1 MKNHIPCGIIPD
13 KPGKLSTGG
22 IFMLKKHG
30 LGILLAGL
38 GAGAVNGLFGAGG
51 GMVLVPLLTM
61 LTSIENTAIF
71 PSSISIILPIC
82 LVSLIVTAI
91 TADLAWRQAIPYLM
105 GSAAGG
111 VLAGLWGNKIPV
123 KWLHRGLGILILW
136 GGIRY
141 LC

>member
-1 MKNHIPCGIIPD
+1 MH
-13 KPGKLSTGG
+13 
-22 IFMLKKHG
+22 KHSYMRPA
-30 LGILLAGL
+30 LAGFC
-38 GAGAVNGLFGAGG
+38 AGAVTGLFGAGG
-51 GMVLVPLLTM
+51 GMVLVPLLTA
-61 LTSIENTAIF
+61 LTDMEESEVF

-82 LVSLIVTAI
+82 IVSLVFVFLEEGLDVTRAF
-91 TADLAWRQAIPYLM
+91 PYLL

-111 VLAGLWGNKIPV
+111 FAAGKWGQKIPV